1 MNLLPVLRLEVVTV
15 LGDKGQQGV
24 ELQILHLPND
34 LLADMAKGLRLLL
47 HGHACGFENILDV
60 FGLKFHHDL
69 PLGLERFGTDGRA
82 QEGAHDAYQ
91 AGEYMIWADELTYKC
106 LADAT
111 VHGPDVLPGSW
122 EVIER

>member
-91 AGEYMIWADELTYKC
+91 KGVALCQCGVQRLDLEQAGPAGQVKHHRQDNT
-106 LADAT
+106 DD
-111 VHGPDVLPGSW
+111 G
-122 EVIER
+122 